1 MNNRNPY
8 SVTAAKRAT
17 FQETDYEHRCRKDQ
31 GFPEFEDMLPKLPS
45 RFDSSLIDGLTSYL
59 GSKNPLSRPVD
70 PKNHTVWLLDNT
82 AFPSRSSSSGFQ
94 AEFIAAYFIKNSGRD
109 VSVIVADIA
118 EKLGLGKGDA
128 AEALI
133 AERVQ
138 PFLDAVL
145 PARTVEITFQG
156 DASIKKLGM

>member
-1 MNNRNPY
+1 M
-8 SVTAAKRAT
+8 
-17 FQETDYEHRCRKDQ
+17 
-31 GFPEFEDMLPKLPS
+31 
-45 RFDSSLIDGLTSYL
+45 
-59 GSKNPLSRPVD
+59 
-70 PKNHTVWLLDNT
+70 
-82 AFPSRSSSSGFQ
+82 
-94 AEFIAAYFIKNSGRD
+94 
-109 VSVIVADIA
+109 SVIVADIA